1 VTAALGVLVGLPAA
15 VGVVLLVSGR
25 RADAI
30 AAPCAVAA
38 LGLALVA
45 AVVAAVTRPS
55 ASVPMLP
62 GIPAGLAV
70 DGLSSAAVI
79 TVTAVAAVVVLFA
92 SAELGVEEARGRFF
106 GLLLLFA
113 AAMLVTVTAT
123 DLFALLL
130 AWEAMGALSYAL
142 IGYWWRDAHRVRS
155 ATLAFVTTR
164 AADLGLYLA
173 AGAALAGSVGAL
185 QLSGLSSLEGGWRDA
200 VVAGVVVAALGKS
213 AQLPFSF
220 WLSHA
225 MAGPVPVSALLHSA
239 TMVAAGGYLLV
250 RIEPAIAATV
260 WAGPILAWI
269 GVATALL
276 LGAVAFHQSDLKQL
290 LAASTCSQMGFIV
303 LAAGVGSVSG
313 GALQFTA
320 HAAAKSLLFLCAGAW
335 LVTRGTHEMSGL
347 RGVARGRPLVGVV
360 FSVGALAIAGL
371 PPLPLWTAKDEVLA
385 ATLHAGP
392 ALYTIGLAAS
402 AVSAAYAARALAI
415 VWAPLRED
423 GASWREPHRPPPAE
437 ALPLVALAAAV
448 VGLGVVVLPTVARW
462 WRALLEATGEPE
474 PTGRE
479 MVLSGLLVVVVLA
492 VIGWTA
498 SRGRIRAVPGQRFL
512 GGWLGLE
519 TAVCALVTR
528 PVTALASGLATVDDH
543 VLARGV
549 NSSAEWGVRTADLVR
564 RQGESAVDGAVRTVA
579 SGARLLAVW
588 ALRPQTGLLHQYYVQ
603 AVIALVVL
611 AAVVVLM
618 R

>member
-1 VTAALGVLVGLPAA
+1 
-15 VGVVLLVSGR
+15 
-25 RADAI
+25 
-30 AAPCAVAA
+30 PCAVAA

-123 DLFALLL
+123 DLFALPL

-200 VVAGVVVAALGKS
+200 AVAGVVVAALGKS

-239 TMVAAGGYLLV
+239 TMVVAGGYLLV

-276 LGAVAFHQSDLKQL
+276 LGAVAFHQSDLKQH

-303 LAAGVGSVSG
+303 LASGVGSVSG

-335 LVTRGTHEMSGL
+335 LVTRGTHEESGL
-347 RGVARGRPLVGVV
+347 CGVAR
-360 FSVGALAIAGL
+360 
-371 PPLPLWTAKDEVLA
+371 
-385 ATLHAGP
+385 
-392 ALYTIGLAAS
+392 
-402 AVSAAYAARALAI
+402 
-415 VWAPLRED
+415 
-423 GASWREPHRPPPAE
+423 
-437 ALPLVALAAAV
+437 
-448 VGLGVVVLPTVARW
+448 
-462 WRALLEATGEPE
+462 
-474 PTGRE
+474 
-479 MVLSGLLVVVVLA
+479 
-492 VIGWTA
+492 
-498 SRGRIRAVPGQRFL
+498 
-512 GGWLGLE
+512 
-519 TAVCALVTR
+519 
-528 PVTALASGLATVDDH
+528 
-543 VLARGV
+543 
-549 NSSAEWGVRTADLVR
+549 
-564 RQGESAVDGAVRTVA
+564 
-579 SGARLLAVW
+579 
-588 ALRPQTGLLHQYYVQ
+588 
-603 AVIALVVL
+603 
-611 AAVVVLM
+611 
-618 R
+618 